1 MPVHLLDVLFL
12 AQYYIY
18 ISDISNRYC
27 LQKVLPE
34 VGLTTLQS
42 GCVACAYPGK
52 SCCMLTLCWPLQLW
66 IWYLC
71 VDVHLYG
78 VSQSEVLGWFYNPN
92 TTPKRQRESSGLPA
106 RNWAGV
112 ALKGGYYTKGIDA
125 AKGQRFLWLAEAK
138 EDDKGSTEWNRN
150 KVGSQIS
157 DVITKRLTIIRTK
170 ARGNIPVWVEVKYW
184 VDSTTQTQHQKDKE
198 REVVCLRRTGQE
210 LHWRGYYTKG
220 IDAAKWQRFLWLA
233 EAKKD
238 N

>member
-1 MPVHLLDVLFL
+1 MIHQSILSTSWKMPVHLLDVLFL

-106 RNWAGV
+106 WNWTGV
-112 ALKGGYYTKGIDA
+112 ALKGVLHQGDWCSKRAEVPLACRGEE
-125 AKGQRFLWLAEAK
+125 GWLE
-138 EDDKGSTEWNRN
+138 
-150 KVGSQIS
+150 
-157 DVITKRLTIIRTK
+157 
-170 ARGNIPVWVEVKYW
+170 
-184 VDSTTQTQHQKDKE
+184 
-198 REVVCLRRTGQE
+198 
-210 LHWRGYYTKG
+210 
-220 IDAAKWQRFLWLA
+220 
-233 EAKKD
+233 
-238 N
+238 